1 MSIPLIFEA
10 LESTGLPAAYSH
22 FEKETQP
29 PFVVY
34 TGAGQNQTH
43 ADNEIYFSEN
53 VYQVEYY
60 FTEKDEEDEAA
71 IEKALTDSLFTYT
84 KSEDVYIEDQDLFV
98 IYYDVA
104 RKGLQDG

>member
-1 MSIPLIFEA
+1 MSIPSIFEV
-10 LESTGLPAAYSH
+10 LQSTGLPAAYSH
-22 FEKETQP
+22 FDKETQP

-53 VYQVEYY
+53 VYQVEFY
-60 FTEKDEEDEAA
+60 FTRKDEEAEAA
-71 IEKALTDSLFTYT
+71 LEDALQAGLFNYT
-84 KSEDVYIEDQDLFV
+84 KSEDVYIEDQDIFV